1 MKREEIFPSVNLMNF
16 SAIKK
21 LYQKMEIIIRD
32 KCSYPYFLR
41 RLSDAEI
48 INSNFM
54 RFNQPEDYYKEVNFS
69 QFSVLTDTKVFIPY
83 YNNPRLFN
91 PTVREI
97 ISQIPERF
105 EKSAVALEIIV
116 FPKVESDMLLYPKEF
131 EAGFHVCTVRLY
143 QVQKK

>member
-1 MKREEIFPSVNLMNF
+1 MKREEIFPSVNLINF
-16 SAIKK
+16 SDIKK
-21 LYQKMEIIIRD
+21 FYQKMEIIIRD

-41 RLSDAEI
+41 QLSDSEI
-48 INSNFM
+48 INSNLIW
-54 RFNQPEDYYKEVNFS
+54 FNQPKDYYKEVNFS
-69 QFSVLTDTKVFIPY
+69 QFSVLTDIKVLIPY
-83 YNNPRLFN
+83 YNHPRLFN

-97 ISQIPERF
+97 ISQIPESF
-105 EKSAVALEIIV
+105 EKNAVAFEMIV